1 MSEADIGSLVVEW
14 LQDQHWDVYQE
25 VQVYQYGPI
34 ADIMAVQDG
43 RLWAIECKTSLTFKV
58 LEQAS
63 GWGAHY
69 RSIAVPYAKNR
80 HSGYGLAYRVARDML
95 QVGVLEVLNIEPDYY
110 CSPVKVE
117 VDAPLVRHNRQMAK
131 FIMGKLSAEHKTC
144 AQAGSNNG
152 GHYTPYRSTIE
163 AIKRFISQYPGCY
176 LCDIMAE
183 IGKGHY
189 STTGAARASIKKA
202 LETWESDWCLIDGS
216 GREARYYIRTRGG
229 GAMTLL
235 PGGSDGENRTP
246 ASRHDRTDR
255 RDSRQERRG

>member
-43 RLWAIECKTSLTFKV
+43 RLWAIECKAALTFKV
-58 LEQAS
+58 LEQAQS
-63 GWGAHY
+63 WGAHY
-69 RSIAVPYAKNR
+69 RSIAVPYSRTR
-80 HSGYGLAYRVARDML
+80 HGGLAYRVARDML
-95 QVGVLEVLNIEPDYY
+95 RVGVLEVLDSHIR
-110 CSPVKVE
+110 VE
-117 VDAPLVRHNRQMAK
+117 VDAPIVRHNHNRAK
-131 FIMGKLSAEHKTC
+131 GIIARLSPEHKTS
-144 AQAGSNNG
+144 AKAGSRNG
-152 GHYTPYRSTIE
+152 GHYTPYRCTID
-163 AIKRFISQYPGCY
+163 AVRSFIVRYPGCY

-216 GREARYYIRTRGG
+216 GREARYYIR
-229 GAMTLL
+229 M
-235 PGGSDGENRTP
+235 
-246 ASRHDRTDR
+246 
-255 RDSRQERRG
+255 